1 MDKKKESEKDA
12 EELVYYPFVGVN
24 GMSRKQNVK
33 RNLIFNIIRFTTQML
48 LQFFLRTI
56 MIYVL
61 GAEYLGLNG
70 LFSNI
75 FTFLNLAELGIGSA
89 IVFNMYKPI
98 AEGDTEK
105 VKALQNLYKKFY
117 LIISLVV
124 LSLGLLL
131 MPFIKYLI
139 NGDVSVDIN
148 IYVLYVLYLANTLL
162 GYFSAHKR
170 SLLFAHQR
178 NDVENKVS
186 TICMFG
192 MTIVQ
197 IAVLI
202 LTKNYYVFYTTT
214 LIFTFIESVLIRVYA
229 NKLFPDI
236 NGKAE
241 LLDAETKAQVRKNV
255 MALSMDKIGS
265 AIVFSTDNVLIS
277 AMLGLV
283 VLGAYSNY
291 YLIISML
298 VTAISMVSNSI
309 CGSVGDLVAG
319 ESKEYV
325 YSKFKQINFI
335 FAIISAFS
343 TICLIVL
350 FQPFIK
356 LWTGGGAYLLDFSTA
371 VLLSISFYL
380 TRMRNSVGMFRN
392 AAGLFWQNRFAPIFE
407 ALINLVA
414 SIVLGLFMGVNGI
427 VFGTILSSLLVPV
440 WVEPKILYKHYFKK
454 SVWDY
459 FKTYIRD
466 IVIMLLVGVICFIVC
481 SFIPEGGLLLLIVRF
496 AVCVPLCAG
505 LLIVAYIPTKEF
517 KEIWGIVKS
526 WVKNLFNKK
535 KNVKDNDLIE
545 K

>member
-1 MDKKKESEKDA
+1 MT
-12 EELVYYPFVGVN
+12 
-24 GMSRKQNVK
+24 RTQNVK
-33 RNLIFNIIRFTTQML
+33 RNLIFNIVKFVSQTL
-48 LQFFLRTI
+48 LQFFLRTA

-61 GAEYLGLNG
+61 GVEYLGLNG

-139 NGDVSVDIN
+139 NGDVSADIN

-170 SLLFAHQR
+170 SLLFAYQR
-178 NDVENKVS
+178 NDIENKVKTACLFS
-186 TICMFG
+186 
-192 MTIVQ
+192 MTIMQ
-197 IAVLI
+197 IIALI
-202 LTKNYYVFYTTT
+202 LTKNYYVYFSIN
-214 LIFTFIESVLIRVYA
+214 LGFTFIECVLIHLFS
-229 NKLFPDI
+229 NKLFPEI

-241 LLDAETKAQVRKNV
+241 ALDDETKSQVKKNV
-255 MALSMDKIGS
+255 VALSMHKVGS

-277 AMLGLV
+277 AMFGLV

-291 YLIISML
+291 YLIISTL
-298 VTAISMVSNSI
+298 TAVITLVSNSI
-309 CGSVGDLVAG
+309 KGSIGNLIAS
-319 ESKEYV
+319 ESQEYA
-325 YSKFKQINFI
+325 YSKFKLVGGI
-335 FAIISAFS
+335 FAFLSAFS

-356 LWTGGGAYLLDFSTA
+356 LWTGGGAYLLNFSTV
-371 VLLSISFYL
+371 VLLAISFYL
-380 TRMRNSVGMFRN
+380 TTMRSAAGVFKES
-392 AAGLFWQNRFAPIFE
+392 AGLFWQNRFAPIFE

-427 VFGTILSSLLVPV
+427 VVGTILSSLLVPV

-466 IVIMLLVGVICFIVC
+466 IVIMLLIGVICFVVC